1 MVKLAKNRPISVRFI
16 EFMPFSGNEWKNG
29 SRFVSM
35 REILRKIGEE
45 FGENIEFV
53 QERKLRLPLSR
64 EKSFFYQKFLTDF
77 KLKAIFRIIIS

>member
-1 MVKLAKNRPISVRFI
+1 
-16 EFMPFSGNEWKNG
+16 
-29 SRFVSM
+29 M

-45 FGENIEFV
+45 FGENIEFL

-77 KLKAIFRIIIS
+77 KLKAIFRIIISWTTLVHGNKAKLKNFESQFALQ

>member
-1 MVKLAKNRPISVRFI
+1 
-16 EFMPFSGNEWKNG
+16 
-29 SRFVSM
+29 M

-77 KLKAIFRIIIS
+77 KLKAIFRIIMSSTTLVHGNKAKLKNFESRFALQ